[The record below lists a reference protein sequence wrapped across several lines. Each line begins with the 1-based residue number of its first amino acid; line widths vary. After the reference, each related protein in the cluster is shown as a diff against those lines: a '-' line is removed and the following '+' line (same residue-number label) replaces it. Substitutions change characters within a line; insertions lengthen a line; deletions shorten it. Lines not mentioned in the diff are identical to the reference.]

1 MKVYLMRVEYG
12 NARRRWAA
20 CSEGTKS
27 NPGRFL
33 LGSDRSTKENI
44 LTKFKGDTGNDIN
57 MLVTLSGLYTPSE
70 ASVEA
75 ASITHGGE

>member
-20 CSEGTKS
+20 CSAGPKS

-44 LTKFKGDTGNDIN
+44 LTKFKEDTGGEVN
-57 MLVTLSGLYTPSE
+57 MLATLPGLFTPSE
-70 ASVEA
+70 ASVR
-75 ASITHGGE
+75 ASEITHGGE